1 MGKIVTRED
10 LQRIS
15 SRWVSHLAGM
25 IATSWANGH
34 SDALILEIDRQ
45 TVTLLSRSGGTTTRD
60 AQSSADDAGIQH
72 LARLVIGRGDR
83 RRLLLVRV
91 PPERVLRKTLLV
103 PIAARHNLQE
113 ILGFEIERETPFGL
127 AEVYWSYGVRQK
139 DSARGLIEIDLFL
152 VPRNS
157 IEPLVEI
164 IRAAGLD
171 PAGIDVDTGT
181 NATAL
186 IPLYPQKRQQRTRL
200 QRALA
205 PFVASA
211 AVLAVIAIAIP
222 FIRQQWALS
231 SADAMITT
239 LTEPAREA
247 STLRQSADQLTKTV
261 AALKGEYERNG
272 SAVATLAAITKSLPD
287 DTYLTALNLRGGRIT
302 MSGLSR
308 SAAHLIGLL
317 AETPGFREPA
327 FASPV
332 VENEDKGLEAFT
344 ITVNVAAET
353 GS

>member
-1 MGKIVTRED
+1 MDKIVTRED

-25 IATSWANGH
+25 IATSWANEH

-60 AQSSADDAGIQH
+60 AQSSADDVGILH
-72 LARLVIGRGDR
+72 LTQLVIGRGDR

-103 PIAARHNLQE
+103 PVAARHNLQE
-113 ILGFEIERETPFGL
+113 ILGFEIERETPFGRD
-127 AEVYWSYGVRQK
+127 EVYWSYGVRQK

-157 IEPLVEI
+157 LEPLVEI
-164 IRAAGLD
+164 IRVAGLD

-186 IPLYPQKRQQRTRL
+186 IPLYPQKRQQRARL

-205 PFVASA
+205 PLVASA

-247 STLRQSADQLTKTV
+247 STLRQTADQLTKTIV
-261 AALKGEYERNG
+261 VLKGEYERNG

-287 DTYLTALNLRGGRIT
+287 ETYLTALNLRDGRLT

-308 SAAHLIGLL
+308 SAAQLIGLL

-332 VENEDKGLEAFT
+332 VENEGKGLEAFT
-344 ITVNVAAET
+344 ITVNIAAET

>member
-1 MGKIVTRED
+1 MDKIVTRET

-72 LARLVIGRGDR
+72 LARLVMGRSDR
-83 RRLLLVRV
+83 RRLLLLRV
-91 PPERVLRKTLLV
+91 PPERVLRKTLSV

-113 ILGFEIERETPFGL
+113 ILGFEIERETPFGRD
-127 AEVYWSYGVRQK
+127 EVYWSYGVRQK

-186 IPLYPQKRQQRTRL
+186 IPLHPQNSQQRARSR
-200 QRALA
+200 RALA
-205 PFVASA
+205 PLVASG
-211 AVLAVIAIAIP
+211 AVLAVMAIAIP

-231 SADAMITT
+231 SVDAMITT

-247 STLRQSADQLTKTV
+247 SILRQSADQLTKTV

-272 SAVATLAAITKSLPD
+272 SAVMTLAAITKSLPD
-287 DTYLTALNLRGGRIT
+287 ETYLTALNLRDGRLT

-308 SAAHLIGLL
+308 SAAQLIGLL

-332 VENEDKGLEAFT
+332 VENEGKGLEAFT
-344 ITVNVAAET
+344 ITVNIAAET

>member
-1 MGKIVTRED
+1 MPA
-10 LQRIS
+10 S
-15 SRWVSHLAGM
+15 S
-25 IATSWANGH
+25 T
-34 SDALILEIDRQ
+34 
-45 TVTLLSRSGGTTTRD
+45 SRS
-60 AQSSADDAGIQH
+60 SSSNAATDGAFCLCAFQR
-72 LARLVIGRGDR
+72 ARCCGRH
-83 RRLLLVRV
+83 
-91 PPERVLRKTLLV
+91 LLV
-103 PIAARHNLQE
+103 PIAARLNLRE

-127 AEVYWSYGVRQK
+127 AEVYWSYGVRRK

-171 PAGIDVDTGT
+171 PVGIDVDTGT

-186 IPLYPQKRQQRTRL
+186 IPLHPQNRWQQARS

-205 PFVASA
+205 PLVASA
-211 AVLAVIAIAIP
+211 AVLTVIAIALP

-239 LTEPAREA
+239 LAEPAREA
-247 STLRQSADQLTKTV
+247 SALRQSADQLTKTV
-261 AALKGEYERNG
+261 AALKDEYERNG

-287 DTYLTALNLRGGRIT
+287 ETYLTALNLRDGRLT
-302 MSGLSR
+302 MSGLSP
-308 SAAHLIGLL
+308 SAAQLIGLL
-317 AETPGFREPA
+317 AQTPGFREPA

-332 VENEDKGLEAFT
+332 VENEGKGLEAFT
-344 ITVNVAAET
+344 IIVNVAAET